1 MPIARWKSE
10 CRFEL
15 QLPHENEVFLK
26 FVLLANILGF
36 KSVAIGLELPLS
48 IAEPWCTFFAN
59 YAVDWREKFLDRHP
73 KHHGPRVAYGKRT
86 EGPGQPSHA
95 YYWTPADFRREA
107 ELNNIEADWTDVIQ
121 GPGGAIATVCLAG
134 RTIAHS
140 PELAEKTRVLVDIA
154 VAAMMDILIEKQI
167 PQFSIKL
174 STTEREYLAWVLDGK
189 TSGEITDI
197 MKISKGAADNMQ
209 RKLPERFQRN
219 GIFVTAFLAYRLGM
233 LSV

>member
-1 MPIARWKSE
+1 MSIARWESE

-26 FVLLANILGF
+26 FVLLANILGYDF
-36 KSVAIGLELPLS
+36 VGIGVELPLS
-48 IAEPWCTFFAN
+48 IAEPWCIFYAN
-59 YAVDWREKFLDRHP
+59 YAADWREKFIDRHP

-86 EGPGQPSHA
+86 EGPDQPSHS
-95 YYWTPADFRREA
+95 YYWTPSDFRREA
-107 ELNNIEADWTDVIQ
+107 ALNNVEVDWTETIQ
-121 GPGGAIATVCLAG
+121 GTGGTIATVWLAG
-134 RTIAHS
+134 RTKERN
-140 PELAEKTRVLVDIA
+140 PELTAKTRVLVDLA
-154 VAAMMDILIEKQI
+154 VTSLISILNEKHT
-167 PQFSIKL
+167 PQYSIKL
-174 STTEREYLAWVLDGK
+174 NATERQYLAWVLDGK

-233 LSV
+233 L